1 MSMMA
6 TYERE
11 YTKPGCGCEDPR
23 PAQGRTQAADRRKNL
38 AGDSQTCVPQLAIAT
53 VPMQQWEEPYQPS
66 QALLCGTIF
75 PSLNKPFY
83 KTGGEFR
90 G

>member
-1 MSMMA
+1 MSMLA

-11 YTKPGCGCEDPR
+11 YTKSGGGNTQTAERPR
-23 PAQGRTQAADRRKNL
+23 PASSGQQNEACG
-38 AGDSQTCVPQLAIAT
+38 SHPSVPQLAIAAI
-53 VPMQQWEEPYQPS
+53 PLQQWEEPYQPS
-66 QALLCGTIF
+66 QALQCGTIF